1 MPLFQKRAQR
11 RAKQGTLTAK
21 SNPNTHMLS
30 DMRRAVLFGS
40 WERPSEAVGHSHYV
54 QNAAHKFRAV
64 AIAGNAISE
73 QSRVNVDAIQE
84 SDCRNLKAKRIERFA
99 GA

>member
-1 MPLFQKRAQR
+1 
-11 RAKQGTLTAK
+11 
-21 SNPNTHMLS
+21 
-30 DMRRAVLFGS
+30 
-40 WERPSEAVGHSHYV
+40 V

>member
-11 RAKQGTLTAK
+11 RAKQGTLTAE

-30 DMRRAVLFGS
+30 DMRRAVLFGR
-40 WERPSEAVGHSHYV
+40 WKRPSEAVGHSHYV
-54 QNAAHKFRAV
+54 QYAAHKFRAV
-64 AIAGNAISE
+64 AIAGNAVSE

-84 SDCRNLKAKRIERFA
+84 SDCRNLKANRIERFA